1 MCFELNACTQTL
13 AKILITRIP
22 KGIKE
27 DISAQIKSVKTRE
40 KLKKKKETGFSVKT
54 GAICPPDTTKPKL
67 ENNFARFIYHS
78 FDLLDF

>member
-1 MCFELNACTQTL
+1 MCFELNACTQTF

-40 KLKKKKETGFSVKT
+40 DLKKEKRKKKLASLL
-54 GAICPPDTTKPKL
+54 KL
-67 ENNFARFIYHS
+67 EPFAT
-78 FDLLDF
+78 LTQQNPN